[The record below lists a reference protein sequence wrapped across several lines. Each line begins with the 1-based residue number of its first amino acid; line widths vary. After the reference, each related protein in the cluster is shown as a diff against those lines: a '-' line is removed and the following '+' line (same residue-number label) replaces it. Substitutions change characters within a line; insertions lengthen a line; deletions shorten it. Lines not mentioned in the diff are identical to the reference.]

1 MECQLYKRNLVIL
14 RVYWIIILGQ
24 WLIHRNEC
32 VYYVELHIS
41 QWKYFYGFIH
51 DRYFNLCLFFL
62 QNILIVYSGLAN
74 FLSSEQSH
82 TYGLGKIDF
91 SNSFLPFDHSNS
103 SPCIQPIRSSCV
115 FGYNIPVCVRYAA
128 LIFSFKRDKIW
139 IFIKQEDK
147 WWQKKDEKK
156 SPKGVQKSGTL
167 LSGSLRKA
175 LNWAKGGDGLAHRE
189 FSRQRQLWELKGQE
203 KYLVFWDLLHLTGI
217 HKIHKWAGDVRL
229 EGVWSNQREI
239 WIQGKTMLIQWA
251 VRRLPGMWDQIW
263 KKKRWVHII

>member
-1 MECQLYKRNLVIL
+1 MCLLCGIAYFSVEIFLWLYSWSVLQSL
-14 RVYWIIILGQ
+14 
-24 WLIHRNEC
+24 
-32 VYYVELHIS
+32 S
-41 QWKYFYGFIH
+41 F
-51 DRYFNLCLFFL
+51 FFL

-103 SPCIQPIRSSCV
+103 SPFIQPIRSSCV

-217 HKIHKWAGDVRL
+217 HKIHKWAGEVRL
-229 EGVWSNQREI
+229 EGVRSNQREI
-239 WIQGKTMLIQWA
+239 WIQGKTMLYSVGSEEASWN
-251 VRRLPGMWDQIW
+251 VRSNM